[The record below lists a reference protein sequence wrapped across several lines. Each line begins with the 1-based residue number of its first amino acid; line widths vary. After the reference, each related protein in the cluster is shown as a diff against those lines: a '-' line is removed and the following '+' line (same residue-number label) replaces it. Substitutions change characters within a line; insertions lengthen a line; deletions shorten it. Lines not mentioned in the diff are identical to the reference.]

1 MIKVHPILG
10 GLELM
15 EDRHKE
21 KEKVKKNVIDMI
33 YDMIKKNVIDIIY
46 DMIKNVKKDR
56 KK

>member
-1 MIKVHPILG
+1 MTKVYPILD